1 MNYWRQE
8 LWNLGRTLAVL
19 GGVLTGLAGTLTV
32 SDSSVPG
39 MAFVPMM
46 AGAGAAYLLGAVS
59 LDVQGWQGWVAAPFE
74 LIARMFEV
82 MLMVGLG
89 AIGAVLL
96 TLVFIL

>member
-8 LWNLGRTLAVL
+8 LWTLGRTLAVL
-19 GGVLTGLAGTLTV
+19 GGALTGLVMTLMV
-32 SDSSVPG
+32 SGSSVPN
-39 MAFVPMM
+39 MAFLPMM

-82 MLMVGLG
+82 VLWTGLGGLG
-89 AIGAVLL
+89 AALLVLIAVL
-96 TLVFIL
+96 